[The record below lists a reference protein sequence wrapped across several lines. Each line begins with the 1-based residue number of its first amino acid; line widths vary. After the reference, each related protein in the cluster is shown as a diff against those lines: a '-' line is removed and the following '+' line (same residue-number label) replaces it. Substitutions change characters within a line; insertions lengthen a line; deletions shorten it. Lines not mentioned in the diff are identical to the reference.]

1 MYGKTIRGALTQ
13 NHSATVVRCGQRAQ
27 HSSTVVRPS
36 AEIPG
41 HSATVAR
48 AGR

>member
-1 MYGKTIRGALTQ
+1 MYGNTIRGALTQ

-27 HSSTVVRPS
+27 HSATVVRTS
-36 AEIPG
+36 IEIPN
-41 HSATVAR
+41 HSTTAAR